1 LTSWKRIVKPLR
13 LGHLLVVAS
22 VILLLAAACRAS
34 PSKGQWFGSDSL
46 LINLELLKR
55 VQEVRYSEGDT
66 HWVLR
71 PSDSKNELVVV
82 RLDVRNRAAAQVFM
96 TIGSETVIIRGDKTG
111 NYPEY
116 KALDPFGQRTQMDS
130 KSPQE
135 DAYVPFLWG
144 AVELP
149 QECPTATGELQ
160 TCRLYGWV
168 VFEVLKG
175 TKFTQMQWRT
185 GDTVFMNF

>member
-1 LTSWKRIVKPLR
+1 MTSWKRIVKPLR
-13 LGHLLVVAS
+13 LGRLLVVAL
-22 VILLLAAACRAS
+22 VLLLLAAACRGS
-34 PSKGQWFGSDSL
+34 PSKGQPSGSDSL
-46 LINLELLKR
+46 WINLELLKR
-55 VQEVRYSEGDT
+55 VTEVRYSDGDT

-71 PSDSKNELVVV
+71 PSDSNNELVVV

-96 TIGSETVIIRGDKTG
+96 DINSDTVIIRGG
-111 NYPEY
+111 PERNYPEY
-116 KALDPFGQRTQMDS
+116 KAVDPFAQRTQVDS

-160 TCRLYGWV
+160 SCRLYGWV
-168 VFEVLKG
+168 VFEAPKG
-175 TKFTQMQWRT
+175 SKFTQMQWRT